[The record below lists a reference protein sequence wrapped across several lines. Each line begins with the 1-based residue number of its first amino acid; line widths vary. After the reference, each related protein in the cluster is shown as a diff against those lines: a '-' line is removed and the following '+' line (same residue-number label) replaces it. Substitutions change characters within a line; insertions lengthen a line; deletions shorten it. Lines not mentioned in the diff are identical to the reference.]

1 MAGLNSEPGAG
12 SQVKRI
18 SRYPGVQPFG
28 DDEIQR
34 RLFRGREEEK
44 YELLQL
50 VLAERLVLLFAR
62 SGIGKS
68 SLINAGLLEPLRE
81 QGYFPMVVRVSGSP
95 GNPMGCLYSGIKA
108 AAEKT
113 AEHGQIEYEPPESEW
128 NKASLWHFFKTFEL
142 WKNDRLLSPV
152 LVIDQFEELFTL
164 HAVAQRKQFIHE
176 LADLV
181 RGTRPRVELDNIG
194 TKLSDAPPE
203 AKVVLALREDFYA
216 NLEELRDRIPSI
228 YKAPF
233 RLKPL
238 SRGQARRA
246 IVEPAKLEG
255 EHFATPPFSWSNE
268 ALEKVLDF
276 LSEQR
281 LGEGKTT
288 VGKEVEPFQL
298 QLMCQHVEQM
308 VRERKLEIVT
318 LQDLGGEEALKAIL
332 SSFYEDTL
340 RKICHRFPK
349 EHGLREKL
357 ERLCEYGFITA
368 KGRRLLREESTI
380 KHDDGV
386 APEILREMVELRL
399 LRKEPRVGDNYYELT
414 HDTLIEPIQLSR
426 QAREERKAQEARQA
440 RQAEQRKMRN
450 RLIAVAVA
458 ATVVL
463 IASGAYTLW
472 QRVKTQQV
480 TRKAEQK
487 TQQALKAKNRAVEAK
502 QRAVV
507 KLQKSVE
514 VAVKA
519 KLEAGEEG
527 ARRRVAEAE
536 TKFAEFEQQAVEVRE
551 KLANAKQLAVE
562 AMGQTYE
569 EEARQLVTEAEVEF
583 QKAMQKVKRA
593 RKAVYQAKTK
603 VTLAEAKREVI
614 EVKLAAAES
623 DGRGEDQQAEQQV
636 VDAEMVL
643 TDTERQAEILEKRLT
658 GTTSRG
664 VLPPG
669 MTVERSALGEKT
681 ELKARAKVDLAAL
694 ELREADSEITD
705 LALAKQ
711 YRDYLNA
718 SAKELNADVMRKI
731 ENKIR
736 ELEQASATFAE
747 LKGNDE
753 DPNVSV
759 CEKFDGWTA
768 YQPQRAL
775 GPDAEYRDLRLAE
788 LNALLQDSAIVT
800 TQENFITSKGKADL
814 ELDDTFT
821 VGKDRVYM
829 HAWVNAPGRETVTF
843 LFGQKWQKDH
853 KVEKNPLRGV
863 HMGFRLWDAKSADAL
878 GEGEHELLLYNSN
891 NKLICRRKIKVIAAS
906 Q

>member
-1 MAGLNSEPGAG
+1 
-12 SQVKRI
+12 
-18 SRYPGVQPFG
+18 VQPFR

-50 VLAERLVLLFAR
+50 VIAERLVLLFAR

-68 SLINAGLLEPLRE
+68 SLINADLLEPLRD
-81 QGYFPMVVRVSGSP
+81 QGYFPMVVRISGPPGSP
-95 GNPMGCLYSGIKA
+95 LDCLYDGIKA
-108 AAEKT
+108 AVEKT
-113 AEHGQIEYEPPESEW
+113 AEHRQIEYEPPESEW

-152 LVIDQFEELFTL
+152 LIIDQFEELFTL
-164 HAVAQRKQFIHE
+164 HGVAQRKQFIHE

-181 RGTRPRVELDNIG
+181 RGTRPRGELVNIG
-194 TKLSDAPPE
+194 PKLSDAPPD
-203 AKVVLALREDFYA
+203 AKVVLSLREDFYA

-238 SRGQARRA
+238 SRRQARCA
-246 IVEPAKLEG
+246 IIEPAKLED
-255 EHFATPPFSWSNE
+255 ERFATPPFSWSDE

-288 VGKEVEPFQL
+288 IGKEVEPFQL
-298 QLMCQHVEQM
+298 QLICQHVEQT
-308 VRERKLEIVT
+308 VRKRKLEIVT
-318 LQDLGGEEALKAIL
+318 SEDLGGAEALKAIL
-332 SSFYEDTL
+332 SNFYEETL
-340 RKICHRFPK
+340 RKICHRFPQ

-357 ERLCEYGFITA
+357 EQLCEYGFITA

-386 APEILREMVELRL
+386 NPEILREMVELRL

-426 QAREERKAQEARQA
+426 QAREKRKAQEAWQT
-440 RQAEQRKMRN
+440 RQAEKRKMRN
-450 RLIAVAVA
+450 RLIAVGVA

-463 IASGAYTLW
+463 IASGAFTLW
-472 QRVKTQQV
+472 QRAKTQQV
-480 TRKAEQK
+480 TRKAEQR
-487 TQQALKAKNRAVEAK
+487 TQQALKAKDQAVEAK

-507 KLQKSVE
+507 RLQKSVG

-527 ARRRVAEAE
+527 AKRLVAEAE
-536 TKFAEFEQQAVEVRE
+536 TKLTKFEQQAVMARE
-551 KLANAKQLAVE
+551 KLASAKQLAVE
-562 AMGQTYE
+562 AKGQKYE
-569 EEARQLVTEAEVEF
+569 EEAKRLVVEAEVEF
-583 QKAMQKVKRA
+583 QKAMQKVKLA
-593 RKAVYQAKTK
+593 QKAVYQAKTN

-614 EVKLAAAES
+614 EVKLAAEN
-623 DGRGEDQQAEQQV
+623 DGSGEDKPDEQQV
-636 VDAEMVL
+636 LDAETVL
-643 TDTERQAEILEKRLT
+643 TDTERQAEILKKRLT

-664 VLPPG
+664 MPPLG
-669 MTVERSALGEKT
+669 VTVERSAVEKKT

-694 ELREADSEITD
+694 EFREADSEITD
-705 LALAKQ
+705 VALAKQ
-711 YRDYLNA
+711 YREYLKFSGNVL
-718 SAKELNADVMRKI
+718 SADVTRKI

-736 ELEQASATFAE
+736 KLEQASATFAE
-747 LKGNDE
+747 LKRNDE
-753 DPNVSV
+753 DLNVSV

-768 YQPQRAL
+768 YQPLRAL
-775 GPDAEYRDLRLAE
+775 GPEAEYRDLRLAE

-800 TQENFITSKGKADL
+800 TQENFITSKAKADL
-814 ELDDTFT
+814 KPDDTFT
-821 VGKDRVYM
+821 IGKDRIYM

-843 LFGQKWQKDH
+843 LFGQNWKKDY
-853 KVEKNPLRGV
+853 KVEKYPLRGV
-863 HMGFRLWDAKSADAL
+863 RMGFRLWDARSADAL
-878 GEGEHELLLYNSN
+878 GEGEHELLLYNAN
-891 NKLICRRKIKVIAAS
+891 NKLICRRKINVIAAS

>member
-1 MAGLNSEPGAG
+1 MA
-12 SQVKRI
+12 
-18 SRYPGVQPFG
+18 
-28 DDEIQR
+28 
-34 RLFRGREEEK
+34 
-44 YELLQL
+44 
-50 VLAERLVLLFAR
+50 
-62 SGIGKS
+62 
-68 SLINAGLLEPLRE
+68 
-81 QGYFPMVVRVSGSP
+81 VRVSGSGGSP
-95 GNPMGCLYSGIKA
+95 LDCLYDGIRA

-113 AEHGQIEYEPPESEW
+113 ADHGQIEYEPPESEW

-164 HAVAQRKQFIHE
+164 HAVEQRKQLIHE

-194 TKLSDAPPE
+194 PKLSDAPPE
-203 AKVVLALREDFYA
+203 VKVVLTLREDFYA

-238 SRGQARRA
+238 SRGQAGRA

-255 EHFATPPFSWSNE
+255 EHFATPSFSWSDE

-281 LGEGKTT
+281 LGEGETT

-298 QLMCQHVEQM
+298 QLICQHVEQT

-318 LQDLGGEEALKAIL
+318 PQDLGGVDALKGIL

-368 KGRRLLREESTI
+368 KGKRLLREESTI
-380 KHDDGV
+380 KQDDGV

-440 RQAEQRKMRN
+440 RHAEKRKMRN

-458 ATVVL
+458 ATVIL
-463 IASGAYTLW
+463 IASGAFTLW
-472 QRVKTQQV
+472 QRAKTQHV

-487 TQQALKAKNRAVEAK
+487 TQQALKAKDRAVEAK

-507 KLQKSVE
+507 KLQKSVKF
-514 VAVKA
+514 AVKA

-527 ARRRVAEAE
+527 AKRLVAEAE
-536 TKFAEFEQQAVEVRE
+536 TKLAEFEQQAVVARE
-551 KLANAKQLAVE
+551 KLANAKQLAIE
-562 AMGQTYE
+562 AEGQNYE
-569 EEARQLVTEAEVEF
+569 EEAQQLVTEAKVKF
-583 QKAMQKVKRA
+583 QKAMQKVKIA
-593 RKAVYQAKTK
+593 QKAVYQAKTK

-614 EVKLAAAES
+614 KVKPTAAES
-623 DGRGEDQQAEQQV
+623 DGKGGDKQAEQQV

-643 TDTERQAEILEKRLT
+643 ADTERQAEILEKRLT

-664 VLPPG
+664 VQPLG
-669 MTVERSALGEKT
+669 VTVEKSAVYEKT
-681 ELKARAKVDLAAL
+681 ELKARAKLALAAL
-694 ELREADSEITD
+694 EFREADSEISD
-705 LALAKQ
+705 VALAKQ
-711 YRDYLNA
+711 YREYLNA
-718 SAKELNADVMRKI
+718 SGNQLSADVTRKI

-736 ELEQASATFAE
+736 KLEQTSVAFAE
-747 LKGNDE
+747 LKRNDD
-753 DPNVSV
+753 DPNFSV

-788 LNALLQDSAIVT
+788 LNALLQKSAVVT
-800 TQENFITSKGKADL
+800 TQENFITTKRKADL
-814 ELDDTFT
+814 ELEDTFT
-821 VGKDRVYM
+821 VGKDQVHM
-829 HAWVNAPGRETVTF
+829 HAWVSAPGRETVKF
-843 LFGQKWQKDH
+843 LIGQKWQKDY

-863 HMGFRLWDAKSADAL
+863 HMGFRLSEATSADAL

-891 NKLICRRKIKVIAAS
+891 NTLICRRKIKVIAAS

>member
-34 RLFRGREEEK
+34 RLFRGRDKEK

-68 SLINAGLLEPLRE
+68 SLINAGLLAPLRD
-81 QGYFPMVVRVSGSP
+81 QGYFPMVVRVSGSSGSP
-95 GNPMGCLYSGIKA
+95 LDCLYDGIRA
-108 AAEKT
+108 MAEKT
-113 AEHGQIEYEPPESEW
+113 AEHGQIEYEPSESEW

-164 HAVAQRKQFIHE
+164 HAAKQRKQFINE

-181 RGTRPRVELDNIG
+181 RGTRPRVELDNLG
-194 TKLSDAPPE
+194 PKLSDAPPE
-203 AKVVLALREDFYA
+203 VKVVLTLREDFYA

-238 SRGQARRA
+238 SRGQAGRA

-255 EHFATPPFSWSNE
+255 EHFATPPFSWSDE

-276 LSEQR
+276 LSERR

-288 VGKEVEPFQL
+288 IGKEVEPFQL
-298 QLMCQHVEQM
+298 QLICQHVEQT
-308 VRERKLEIVT
+308 VRERNLEIVT
-318 LQDLGGEEALKAIL
+318 PEDLGGADALKAIL
-332 SSFYEDTL
+332 SSFYEETL
-340 RKICHRFPK
+340 RKICHRFPQ
-349 EHGLREKL
+349 ERGLREKL

-440 RQAEQRKMRN
+440 RQAEKRKMRN
-450 RLIAVAVA
+450 RLMAVGVA
-458 ATVVL
+458 AMVVL
-463 IASGAYTLW
+463 IFSGAFTLW
-472 QRVKTQQV
+472 QRAETQQA
-480 TRKAEQK
+480 TRMAEQK

-527 ARRRVAEAE
+527 AKRLVAVAE
-536 TKFAEFEQQAVEVRE
+536 TRLSEFERQAVVARE

-562 AMGQTYE
+562 AEGQKYE
-569 EEARQLVTEAEVEF
+569 EEAKQLVTDAEVEF
-583 QKAMQKVKRA
+583 QKAMQKVKIA
-593 RKAVYQAKTK
+593 QKTVYQAKTK

-614 EVKLAAAES
+614 KVKLAAPES
-623 DGRGEDQQAEQQV
+623 DGRGEDKLAEQQV

-643 TDTERQAEILEKRLT
+643 AYTERQTEILEKRLT
-658 GTTSRG
+658 GTASRG
-664 VLPPG
+664 VQPLG
-669 MTVERSALGEKT
+669 VTVEKSALEEKT
-681 ELKARAKVDLAAL
+681 VLKARAKVDLAEL
-694 ELREADSEITD
+694 ELREADSEISD
-705 LALAKQ
+705 VVLAKQ
-711 YRDYLNA
+711 YREYLN
-718 SAKELNADVMRKI
+718 SSGNGLGADVTRKI

-736 ELEQASATFAE
+736 KLEQASTTFAE
-747 LKGNDE
+747 LKRNDE

-768 YQPQRAL
+768 YQPQRPL

-800 TQENFITSKGKADL
+800 TQKNFITSKGKADL
-814 ELDDTFT
+814 KLNDTFT
-821 VGKDRVYM
+821 VGKDRVYL
-829 HAWVNAPGRETVTF
+829 HAWINAPGRETVTF
-843 LFGQKWQKDH
+843 LFGQKWKKDY

-863 HMGFRLWDAKSADAL
+863 HMGFRLSDARSTDAL